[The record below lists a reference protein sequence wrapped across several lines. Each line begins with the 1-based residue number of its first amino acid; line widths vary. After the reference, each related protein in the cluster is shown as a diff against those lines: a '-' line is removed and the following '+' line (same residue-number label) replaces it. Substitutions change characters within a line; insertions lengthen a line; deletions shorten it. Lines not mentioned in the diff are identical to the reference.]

1 MTTLTSNRDGGF
13 VLSKEDR
20 MVTRRSTRLEDREG
34 GEAGFAL
41 ILAILALLLL
51 TFLGLTIATSTSTE
65 LQIATN
71 YRWGQQ
77 ALYNAEA
84 GLEAAKVILSNP
96 PVADATNGIT
106 ALPAARGG
114 VWDLGIVSAPT
125 EPYTATRDFEN
136 GVSNVGTIGCDRR
149 GGGMGYGRVLND
161 GAGGVGGVDYE
172 NVSTW
177 GGQPLNGTFTIW
189 IRRELQSN
197 AAGQFFDYAADSATA
212 VVTVEG
218 SAPYT
223 DNNAAD
229 AFVQANRSVRILETT
244 LTLNQSKG
252 ITSCAGMEGQVGQAP
267 QGDNFGC
274 AMLDDTSVGA
284 LQP

>member
-1 MTTLTSNRDGGF
+1 MTPLTSHRDRRF
-13 VLSKEDR
+13 VLSKENR
-20 MVTRRSTRLEDREG
+20 MVTKTRPTRLEDQRDSES
-34 GEAGFAL
+34 GFAL

-84 GLEAAKVILSNP
+84 GLEAAKVIISNP
-96 PVADATNGIT
+96 PVADTIQGIT
-106 ALPAARGG
+106 ALPAVRGG
-114 VWDLGIVSAPT
+114 IPAVPWFLG
-125 EPYTATRDFEN
+125 ATSIPVEAMVGRDFEN
-136 GVSNVGTIGCDRR
+136 GVNPATANCDRR
-149 GGGMGYGRVLND
+149 GGGMGFGRVLND
-161 GAGGVGGVDYE
+161 GTVAYE
-172 NVSTW
+172 NISNW
-177 GGQPLNGTFTIW
+177 GGQNLNGTFTIW
-189 IRRELQSN
+189 IRRELVSTT
-197 AAGQFFDYAADSATA
+197 AGQFQDYDGPDSNVTA

-218 SAPYT
+218 TAPYT
-223 DNNAAD
+223 GAPPSG
-229 AFVQANRSVRILETT
+229 FEQANRSVRILETT
-244 LTLNQSKG
+244 LNLNQSQG
-252 ITSCAGMEGQVGQAP
+252 ITSCSGLEGQAGMSP

>member
-1 MTTLTSNRDGGF
+1 MTPLTSASIPRL

-20 MVTRRSTRLEDREG
+20 IVTTPSSMSPESRRRDES
-34 GEAGFAL
+34 GFAL

-77 ALYNAEA
+77 AFYNAEA
-84 GLEAAKVILSNP
+84 GLEAAKIILSNP
-96 PVADATNGIT
+96 PVADPTLGIT
-106 ALPAARGG
+106 ALPATR
-114 VWDLGIVSAPT
+114 SAPASWALGAVSNPA
-125 EPYTATRDFEN
+125 EPTVGRDFEN
-136 GVSNVGTIGCDRR
+136 GINLAGANCDRR

-161 GAGGVGGVDYE
+161 GVAYE
-172 NVSTW
+172 NVTNW
-177 GGQPLNGTFTIW
+177 GGQQLNGTFTIW
-189 IRRELQSN
+189 VRQELKVNDNGTFQ
-197 AAGQFFDYAADSATA
+197 DSGDTKTA

-218 SAPYT
+218 TAPYL
-223 DNNAAD
+223 DNTAGNA
-229 AFVQANRSVRILETT
+229 FTQANRAVRILETT
-244 LTLNQSKG
+244 LTLNQGTG
-252 ITSCAGMEGQVGQAP
+252 ITSCSGLEGQAGMSP

-274 AMLDDTSVGA
+274 AMLDDSSVAA